1 MKYSTIVARAA
12 WLLGLLCLLATAVLA
27 QSSNLRGTVID
38 PGSKAPLVGATVT
51 VKGHRTGAVTDATG
65 LFTIAVRHNT
75 THTLVV
81 SMVGYEPQTIQV
93 KPGDTFLTIPLKQG
107 ATALDEVV
115 VGASRVEEKLV
126 RAPVTIEKMDARTIR
141 DTPSPTFYEGINNL
155 KGVDMV
161 TSGLTYRQIN
171 TRGFASTGNSR
182 FLQLIDG
189 VDNQPAGFGFSVG
202 NMFGLSDLDAES
214 VELVPGA
221 ASALYGPAAF
231 NGALLMTSKDP
242 FKYQGLSVQA
252 KIGVNHLGDPNRNA
266 GPTGPALYN
275 DHAIRY
281 AKAFGN
287 KLAVKLNAA
296 YMQGLDWF
304 ATDYSDVNQTTPVE
318 QRGVRN
324 PAYNGLN
331 VYGDEVV
338 RTLTGAGQ
346 VSRTGY
352 LERDLTDYNVYSL
365 KLNGALHYRITP
377 KLEAIYAAN
386 FAKGTANYTGSNR
399 FSVNGFS
406 LMQHR
411 LELKGDQFFVRWY
424 SNAEDSHDSYNTR
437 ALGQQI
443 NRTWVRDLN
452 GNVVSPDR
460 ADDTWFARYAAAFG
474 GSVASVSGNDPAA
487 ARTFA
492 DQGRLL
498 PGTAEF
504 YTQKKRLTATQGLSG
519 AGILSQTSMWHA
531 DGQYNLTSA
540 LNNVA
545 EVLVGGNFRQYSL
558 FTNGTLFDDKGGRIR
573 YHEYGTFVQVSKTLL
588 AEHLKLTVSGRY
600 DKNQNFAGY
609 FTPRAAAVYSVSDR
623 HHFRASYQTGF
634 RNPIPSDQFI
644 KLNVGPITI
653 LGGAPSNSAGMNV
666 YENSYTAASV
676 NQFGAS
682 FGADVNKVGPQQA
695 LLNNKDKL
703 QKSNVSYIAPERV
716 NSVEVGY
723 RGLLTGNLS
732 VDANYY
738 YGVYNNFILNT
749 VVLRPNSAVLGTD
762 GKPNPA
768 AAQDLLSGR
777 VQAFQLYTNSPDRV
791 SAQGATLG
799 LTFRTAGGYQI
810 GANGTWSAFNIRN
823 ADPNNIAAFNTPRL
837 KSNVTLGHQNV
848 LPNVGFNVAWHWQE
862 SFDWVGSFNALIPG
876 RVPAYHLLDAQVSYR
891 MPATKT
897 ILKLGASNLT
907 NQYVVQS
914 YGSPAVG
921 GLYYLSLVFDAGL
934 TR

>member
-1 MKYSTIVARAA
+1 MNIKKHALLYA
-12 WLLGLLCLLATAVLA
+12 WFWLSSAVTVA
-27 QSSNLRGTVID
+27 QSVSVTGSVID
-38 PGSKAPLVGATVT
+38 PVTNKPLAGATVT
-51 VKGHRTGAVTDATG
+51 TKGQTTGTVTDNNGAFKVSTPRKG
-65 LFTIAVRHNT
+65 PLTFRI
-75 THTLVV
+75 
-81 SMVGYEPQTIQV
+81 SMVGYEPQTISV
-93 KPGDTFLTIPLKQG
+93 TNTAAPLSIQLNP
-107 ATALDEVV
+107 ATSQLDEVV
-115 VGASRVEEKLV
+115 VGASRVEERLV
-126 RAPVTIEKMDARTIR
+126 SAPVTIEKMDARSIR
-141 DTPSPTFYEGINNL
+141 ETPSATFYEGINTL

-214 VELVPGA
+214 VELVPGT

-242 FKYQGLSVQA
+242 FAHQGLSVQA
-252 KIGVNHLGDPNRNA
+252 KVGVNHLNDRN
-266 GPTGPALYN
+266 TGAAVYN

-281 AKAFGN
+281 AKAVNN
-287 KLAVKLNAA
+287 KLAFKLNAS
-296 YMQGLDWF
+296 YLWGLDWF
-304 ATDYSDVNQTTPVE
+304 ATDYSDVNQATPSDR
-318 QRGVRN
+318 RGAQN
-324 PAYNGLN
+324 PARNGLN
-331 VYGDEVV
+331 IYGDEVI
-338 RTLTGAGQ
+338 RTLPGAGQ

-352 LERDLTDYNVYSL
+352 LEKNLTDYNVYSL

-377 KLEAIYAAN
+377 KLEAIYAFN
-386 FAKGTANYTGSNR
+386 YAKGTANYTGSNR

-406 LMQHR
+406 LTQHR
-411 LELKGDQFFVRWY
+411 LELRGKQFFVRWY

-437 ALGQQI
+437 SLGQQI

-452 GNVVSPDR
+452 GNAVTPDK
-460 ADDTWFARYAAAFG
+460 ADDTWFNRYSGAYSG
-474 GSVASVSGNDPAA
+474 TIPNVVGNDQAA

-498 PGTAEF
+498 PGTAE
-504 YTQKKRLTATQGLSG
+504 YEAQKNRLTAIQGPAG

-531 DGQYNLTSA
+531 DGQYNLTSV

-545 EVLVGGNFRQYSL
+545 DVLVGGNFRQYSL
-558 FTNGTLFDDKGGRIR
+558 FTNGTLFDDQGGRIL
-573 YHEYGTFVQVSKTLL
+573 YHEYGAFAQISKAFL
-588 AEHLKLTVSGRY
+588 ADKLKLTVSGRY
-600 DKNQNFAGY
+600 DKNQNFVGY
-609 FTPRAAAVYSVSDR
+609 FTPRASAVFSATDR

-634 RNPIPSDQFI
+634 RNPTPSDQFI

-676 NQFGAS
+676 NQFGAG
-682 FGADVNKVGPQQA
+682 FGADVSRLGPQQA

-703 QKSNVSYIAPERV
+703 QQSNVPYIAPERV

-723 RGLLTGNLS
+723 RGLLSRNLS

-749 VVLRPNSAVLGTD
+749 VVLRPASAVLGSD
-762 GKPNPA
+762 GQPNAA
-768 AAQDLLSGR
+768 AAQDILSGR
-777 VQAFQLYTNSPDRV
+777 VQAFQLYTNAPDQV
-791 SAQGATLG
+791 SARGATLG
-799 LTFRTAGGYQI
+799 LTYRTTGGYQI
-810 GANGTWSAFNIRN
+810 GANGTWSSFDIRN
-823 ADPNNIAAFNTPRL
+823 ADPNNVAAFNTPRF
-837 KSNVTLGHQNV
+837 KTNVTIGHRNIAPNLGV
-848 LPNVGFNVAWHWQE
+848 NVAWHWQE
-862 SFDWVGSFNALIPG
+862 SFQWVGSFNALIPG
-876 RVPAYHLLDAQVSYR
+876 TVPAYHLLDAQVNYR
-891 MPATKT
+891 VPSLKT
-897 ILKLGASNLT
+897 VVKLGATNLT

-921 GLYYLSLVFDAGL
+921 GLYYVSLVFN
-934 TR
+934 

>member
-1 MKYSTIVARAA
+1 MKTNT
-12 WLLGLLCLLATAVLA
+12 WTLLLAWGWAFVWLISTTALA
-27 QSSNLRGTVID
+27 QSKTVTGSVLDPISKTPLAGAGIRVDGQLTGTV
-38 PGSKAPLVGATVT
+38 SSASGA
-51 VKGHRTGAVTDATG
+51 
-65 LFTIAVRHNT
+65 FTIT
-75 THTLVV
+75 TKSTGTLKLRI
-81 SMVGYEPQTIQV
+81 SMLGYEPQTV
-93 KPGDTFLTIPLKQG
+93 VVTATDKPILVELRPASSDLQ
-107 ATALDEVV
+107 EVV
-115 VGASRVEEKLV
+115 VGASRVEERLV

-141 DTPSPTFYEGINNL
+141 ETPSATFYEGINNL

-242 FKYQGLSVQA
+242 FTYQGLSVQA
-252 KIGVNHLGDPNRNA
+252 KVGVNHVSDPN
-266 GPTGPALYN
+266 TSPALYN

-281 AKAFGN
+281 AKAFRN
-287 KLAVKLNAA
+287 RFAFKLNAS
-296 YMQGLDWF
+296 YMYGLDWF
-304 ATDYSDVNQTTPVE
+304 ATDYTDVNQTTPAD
-318 QRGVRN
+318 QRGLKN
-324 PAYNGLN
+324 PAANALN
-331 VYGDEVV
+331 SYGDEVV
-338 RTLTGAGQ
+338 RTLPGIGQ

-352 LERDLTDYNVYSL
+352 LERYLTDYNVYSL
-365 KLNGALHYRITP
+365 KLNSALHYRITP
-377 KLEAIYAAN
+377 KLEAIYAVN
-386 FAKGTANYTGSNR
+386 YAKGTANYTGSNR

-411 LELKGDQFFVRWY
+411 LELRGSHFFVRWY

-437 ALGQQI
+437 SLGQQI
-443 NRTWVRDLN
+443 NRTWVRDLA
-452 GNVVSPDR
+452 GNVVSPDK
-460 ADDTWFARYAAAFG
+460 ADQTWFDRYAAAYG
-474 GSVASVSGNDPAA
+474 GQIPTIPANDHTA
-487 ARTFA
+487 ARSFA

-498 PGTAEF
+498 PGSAEF
-504 YTQKKRLTATQGLSG
+504 DTQKQRLTGIQGLNG

-540 LNNVA
+540 FKNAA

-558 FTNGTLFDDKGGRIR
+558 FTNGTLFDDKGGRIG
-573 YHEYGTFVQVSKTLL
+573 YHEYGTFAQISKPLL
-588 AEHLKLTVSGRY
+588 ADRLKLTVSGRY

-609 FTPRAAAVYSVSDR
+609 FTPRASAVFSATDR

-634 RNPIPSDQFI
+634 RNPTPSDQFI

-676 NQFGAS
+676 NS
-682 FGADVNKVGPQQA
+682 FGAGFGAEVNKVGPQQA
-695 LLNNKDKL
+695 LANNKDKL
-703 QKSNVSYIAPERV
+703 QKSNVPYIAPERV
-716 NSVEVGY
+716 NSAEVGY
-723 RGLLTGNLS
+723 RGLLTSNLS

-738 YGVYNNFILNT
+738 YGVYTNFILNT
-749 VVLRPNSAVLGTD
+749 VVLRPNSPVLGTD

-768 AAQDLLSGR
+768 AAQDILNSR
-777 VQAFQLYTNSPDRV
+777 VQAFQLYTNAPDKV

-799 LTFRTAGGYQI
+799 LTYRTSGGYQL

-823 ADPNNIAAFNTPRL
+823 ADPNNVAAFNTPRF
-837 KSNVTLGHQNV
+837 KTNVTLGHRNIA
-848 LPNVGFNVAWHWQE
+848 PNLGFNLAWHWQE

-876 RVPAYHLLDAQVSYR
+876 RVPAYHLLDAQVNYR
-891 MPATKT
+891 MPALKT
-897 ILKLGASNLT
+897 VLKLGASNLT
-907 NQYVVQS
+907 NQYIVQA

-921 GLYYLSLVFDAGL
+921 GLYYVSLVFDQHL
-934 TR
+934 RWRH